1 MSMDL
6 SSGRGD
12 PDVMVDINTTPLID
26 VMLVLLIMLI
36 ITIPIQLHTVN
47 LNMPQGAPPP
57 PTKEPVVVTI
67 DIDFDGTVLWNGEAL
82 PDRPALEARL
92 SQAAATPDQ
101 PEVHI
106 RPNKL
111 VEYKSVAQ
119 VLASAQRLGVTK
131 LGMVGNE
138 QFVK

>member
-1 MSMDL
+1 MAMQVGTGDDNSMC
-6 SSGRGD
+6 
-12 PDVMVDINTTPLID
+12 DINTTPLID
-26 VMLVLLIMLI
+26 VMLVLLIVFI
-36 ITIPIQLHTVN
+36 ITIPPLTHAVKLDNPIGN
-47 LNMPQGAPPP
+47 PPP
-57 PTKEPVVVTI
+57 LITLPEVINLEV
-67 DIDFDGTVLWNGEAL
+67 DFDGTILWNGEAL
-82 PDRPALEARL
+82 ADRPTLESRL
-92 SQAAATPDQ
+92 SQAAAQPDQ

-111 VEYKSVAQ
+111 VEYKSVAM